1 MRALHVRLTL
11 AFAAL
16 LIVLGVGL
24 LVLLERTSDRYA
36 DEVRQRLDAGISMYV
51 VRELA
56 LLKDGHL
63 NQNAVRELANR
74 AMTVNPSAEVYLL
87 DRTGAVLSTVVQH
100 ERVVR
105 RQIDLAPIH
114 RFLAAPELRP
124 VYGDDPSSLG
134 GRRVFSVE
142 EVRDRG
148 VLDGYLYVVLGG
160 QPERSIAQ
168 RLRGSYALRAAG
180 GALALLI
187 VAALTVAGGL
197 FAVLT
202 RRLRRLDRA
211 MEAWSASLP
220 ASAAGYGVSAGNV
233 RTGTD
238 EIGTLTQR
246 FAAMSSAI
254 VRQITELQHTDQSRR
269 ELIANVS
276 HDLRTPLSTLRG
288 YIETALVGSASTATG
303 DLASHLRIALRQAD
317 QLGRLIDALFELAR
331 LEAGIVVPRLEPVNI
346 AELLQDVALRFHML
360 ATRSEVELKTLLD
373 TRGAAVLADVSL
385 IERVIGNLLDNA
397 LRHTPRGGQVRIEMS
412 VEEQIV
418 RVRVVDTG
426 EGIDTESIGRV
437 FERHFSAGDPRD
449 SKRAGLGLAIVQRI
463 MALHAQ
469 EVHLLSLPGAGTT
482 VEISLQRADSERQAE
497 ARPRVI
503 AA

>member
-1 MRALHVRLTL
+1 MRALHLRLSL

-16 LIVLGVGL
+16 LMVLGVGL

-36 DEVRQRLDAGISMYV
+36 DEVRQRLDEGIAMYV

-63 NQNAVRELANR
+63 NQRAVRELANR

-87 DRTGAVLSTVVQH
+87 DRAGGVLGTVVQH

-105 RQIDLAPIH
+105 SRIDLAPIR

-124 VYGDDPSSLG
+124 VYGDDPSSLE
-134 GRRVFSVE
+134 GRRVFSVA

-220 ASAAGYGVSAGNV
+220 ASAADYGVSARNMQA
-233 RTGTD
+233 GTD
-238 EIGTLTQR
+238 EIGALTQR
-246 FAAMSSAI
+246 FAAMSGAI
-254 VRQITELQHTDQSRR
+254 ERQIAELQHTDQSRR

-276 HDLRTPLSTLRG
+276 HDLRTPLATLRG
-288 YIETALVGSASTATG
+288 YIETALVGSASVPTG

-331 LEAGIVVPRLEPVNI
+331 LEAGIVVPQLESVNI

-360 ATRSEVELKTLLD
+360 ATRREVELRTFLD
-373 TRGAAVLADVSL
+373 TRGVAVLVDVGL
-385 IERVIGNLLDNA
+385 IERAMGNLLDNA
-397 LRHTPRGGQVRIEMS
+397 LRHTPRGGQVRIEMA
-412 VEEQIV
+412 VEEKIV

-426 EGIDTESIGRV
+426 EGIDAASIGRV
-437 FERHFSAGDPRD
+437 FERHFSARDPRD
-449 SKRAGLGLAIVQRI
+449 RTRAGLGLAIVQRI
-463 MALHAQ
+463 MALHTQ
-469 EVHLLSLPGAGTT
+469 EVHLLSQPGAGTT
-482 VEISLQRADSERQAE
+482 VEITLRRADAERRCETQS
-497 ARPRVI
+497 RVI